1 MRMEVLLMIVGNR
14 MTKNPFTVK
23 MSESL
28 SDAREILKKEKIHHL
43 PVISDKGALVGI
55 ITEKDILS
63 ASPSPATTLD
73 VWEMYSLLA
82 KLTVGD
88 VMNKNPV
95 SCKPDVAVEE
105 AARLM
110 SDNDIGGLPV
120 VDDGILVGIITESDL
135 FEIFIELFASRE
147 KGLRLT
153 ALAPDVHGEL
163 ANLAGAIKDAGG
175 DILAFGFVRGEN
187 PTNRLCVV
195 KVSGLA
201 RKELL
206 KAVEPFVVE
215 IRDLREI

>member
-1 MRMEVLLMIVGNR
+1 MIVANR

-23 MSESL
+23 KSESV

-43 PVISDKGALVGI
+43 PVINDKGGLIGI

-63 ASPSPATTLD
+63 ASPSTATTLD

-88 VMNKNPV
+88 VMNKTPIFCG
-95 SCKPDVAVEE
+95 SDVAVEE

-110 SDNDIGGLPV
+110 SDNDVGGLPV
-120 VDDGILVGIITESDL
+120 VDNGVLVGIITESDL
-135 FEIFIELFASRE
+135 FEIFIELFASRD

-153 ALAPDVHGEL
+153 ALVPDVHGEL
-163 ANLAGAIKDAGG
+163 ANLAGAIRDADG

-187 PTNRLCVV
+187 PTNRLCIV
-195 KVSGLA
+195 KVSGMS
-201 RKELL
+201 RDVLL
-206 KAVEPFVVE
+206 KAVEPFVLEVK
-215 IRDLREI
+215 DLREM